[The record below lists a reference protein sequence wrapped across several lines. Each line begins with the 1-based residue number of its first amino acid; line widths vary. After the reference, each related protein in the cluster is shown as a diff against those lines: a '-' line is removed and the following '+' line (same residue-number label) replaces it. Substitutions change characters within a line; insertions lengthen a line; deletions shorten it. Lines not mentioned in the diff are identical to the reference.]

1 MGLNFQ
7 TTTIIN
13 NNDIFTGSGFGGK
26 EGKLRLKNDFI
37 FEKQYVDK
45 IYKATGHNE
54 TLAWAKFKMN
64 EFATKL
70 LATYYSEEEQE
81 KAFADC
87 IAELHITLGEEDAAS
102 GAFAT
107 SMGSKRTFTV
117 QIIPMYMTKAGFSKI
132 IPNNLFNV
140 GKNLLEVTHNSSES
154 ALTDFTLTSTNQY
167 LRFKDFKLDIL
178 KDDKIVISF
187 GYDAL
192 VSLGV
197 IETNR
202 EDVKNAFGTYSYL
215 TKNLR
220 LPTEAASAWTAKHK
234 SEVPVVGGIYNQY
247 IIDYV
252 APAAN
257 EGTMFVGH
265 KGLSHTTHVF
275 WVKNDPELI
284 TAWEN
289 ALKVID
295 PDGNNTISTGANE
308 RMSAEALH
316 AAMQDE
322 LNKQ

>member
-13 NNDIFTGSGFGGK
+13 NNDIFTGSGFGGN

-45 IYKATGHNE
+45 IYKAEGHDE
-54 TLAWAKFKMN
+54 KLATATFKMSD
-64 EFATKL
+64 FATL
-70 LATYYSEEEQE
+70 LASYYSEEESA

-102 GAFAT
+102 GTFAT
-107 SMGSKRTFTV
+107 SVGSKRTFTV
-117 QIIPMYMTKAGFSKI
+117 QFIPMYMTEAGFSKI
-132 IPNNLFNV
+132 ISNNLFNV

-154 ALTDFTLTSTNQY
+154 ALTDFTLKSTNQY

-192 VSLGV
+192 VSLKV

-202 EDVKNAFGTYSYL
+202 NEVKNAFGTYSYL

-220 LPTEAASAWTAKHK
+220 LPTSAATAWTAKHK

-247 IIDYV
+247 IIEYV

-265 KGLSHTTHVF
+265 KGMSHTTHVF
-275 WVKNDPELI
+275 WVKNDTELI
-284 TAWEN
+284 RAWED

-295 PDGNNTISTGANE
+295 PDGNTNISIGANE

-316 AAMQDE
+316 IAMQDE
-322 LNKQ
+322 LNK

>member
-13 NNDIFTGSGFGGK
+13 NNDIFTGSGFGGN

-45 IYKATGHNE
+45 IYKAEGHDE
-54 TLAWAKFKMN
+54 KLAQATFIMN
-64 EFATKL
+64 KLEML
-70 LATYYSEEEQE
+70 LASHYSEEEQE

-107 SMGSKRTFTV
+107 SVGSKRTFTV
-117 QIIPMYMTKAGFSKI
+117 QFIPMYMTKAGFSKI

-140 GKNLLEVTHNSSES
+140 GKNLLEVTSNSSES
-154 ALTDFTLTSTNQY
+154 ALTDFTLKSTNQY

-192 VSLGV
+192 VSLGF

-202 EDVKNAFGTYSYL
+202 NEVKNAFGTYSYL

-247 IIDYV
+247 IIEYV

-265 KGLSHTTHVF
+265 KGMSHTPHNNR
-275 WVKNDPELI
+275 WVVEVLCYLMYSG
-284 TAWEN
+284 
-289 ALKVID
+289 LKMIQ
-295 PDGNNTISTGANE
+295 
-308 RMSAEALH
+308 H
-316 AAMQDE
+316 
-322 LNKQ
+322 

>member
-13 NNDIFTGSGFGGK
+13 NNDIFTGSGFGGN

-45 IYKATGHNE
+45 IYKAEGHDE
-54 TLAWAKFKMN
+54 KLADAKFKMN
-64 EFATKL
+64 GFATL
-70 LATYYSEEEQE
+70 LASHYSEEEQE

-107 SMGSKRTFTV
+107 SVGSKRTFTV
-117 QIIPMYMTKAGFSKI
+117 QFIPMYMTKAGFSKI

-140 GKNLLEVTHNSSES
+140 GKNLLEVTSNSSES
-154 ALTDFTLTSTNQY
+154 TLTDFTLKSTNQY

-202 EDVKNAFGTYSYL
+202 NEVKNAFGTYSYL

-247 IIDYV
+247 IIEYV

-265 KGLSHTTHVF
+265 KGMSHTTHVF
-275 WVKNDPELI
+275 WVKNDPALI
-284 TAWEN
+284 EAWET

-295 PDGNNTISTGANE
+295 PDGDNTISTGVNE
-308 RMSAEALH
+308 RTSA
-316 AAMQDE
+316 DE
-322 LNKQ
+322 LND

>member
-13 NNDIFTGSGFGGK
+13 NNDIFTGSGFGPSTD
-26 EGKLRLKNDFI
+26 KLRLKNDFI

-45 IYKATGHNE
+45 IYKAEGHIE
-54 TLAWAKFKMN
+54 KLAKATLHIDDFV
-64 EFATKL
+64 TKL
-70 LATYYSEEEQE
+70 LETYYTEEEML
-81 KAFADC
+81 KYLADC
-87 IAELHITLGEEDAAS
+87 VAELHITLGEEDAAS

-117 QIIPMYMTKAGFSKI
+117 QFIPMYMKDEAGAKKTLPVNFFNI
-132 IPNNLFNV
+132 GNNLINIV
-140 GKNLLEVTHNSSES
+140 HNLG
-154 ALTDFTLTSTNQY
+154 TDGGDAGDWLSTTLTSTNQY

-178 KDDKIVISF
+178 KDDKIVTSF

-192 VSLGV
+192 VSLGI

-202 EDVKNAFGTYSYL
+202 NEVKNAFGTYSYL

-247 IIDYV
+247 IIEYV

-265 KGLSHTTHVF
+265 KGMSHTTHVF

-284 TAWEN
+284 EGWETA
-289 ALKVID
+289 LQKL
-295 PDGNNTISTGANE
+295 GFT
-308 RMSAEALH
+308 
-316 AAMQDE
+316 AAAATTDE
-322 LNKQ
+322 GTELDD

>member
-13 NNDIFTGSGFGGK
+13 NNDIFTGSGFGGS
-26 EGKLRLKNDFI
+26 EGKLRLKNDFT

-45 IYKATGHNE
+45 IYKAVGHNE
-54 TLAWAKFKMN
+54 TLAWAKFKMDG
-64 EFATKL
+64 FAPL
-70 LATYYSEEEQE
+70 LASHYSEEEQE

-117 QIIPMYMTKAGFSKI
+117 QLIPMYMTKSGLSKI

-154 ALTDFTLTSTNQY
+154 AVTDFTLTSTNQY

-192 VSLGV
+192 VSLKV

-202 EDVKNAFGTYSYL
+202 NEAKNAFGTYSYL

-234 SEVPVVGGIYNQY
+234 SEVPVVGGIYDQY
-247 IIDYV
+247 IIEYV

-265 KGLSHTTHVF
+265 KGMSHTTHVF
-275 WVKNDPELI
+275 WVKNDSELI
-284 TAWEN
+284 RAWED
-289 ALKVID
+289 ALEVID
-295 PDGNNTISTGANE
+295 PDGNTNISTGANE

-316 AAMQDE
+316 IAMQDE